1 MNRRSFLLKTLQ
13 RGIILLLL
21 TCVGVDILSAQTARK
36 AAANQPGKAATPVKV
51 GWSGVITYRKTL
63 ADDFSSD
70 EQLFGRVNKSE
81 RIKHN
86 DTRRYSYEGRL
97 VVNDFAGT
105 GRAETSAQV
114 NFRDSES
121 QKVTQTELTNCHSW
135 ESDRLIKA
143 ESTDR
148 KTTVGSG
155 SGEAYSY
162 SLSVNGDKFQL
173 GFTLPEI
180 QGTYTHD
187 TSSTYSNLCPNSTR
201 QPAASTNSMETR
213 IERGGASIEGET
225 DPKNP
230 DVLEGTKTWTD
241 GATTNSKGF
250 SYTVTWRLR
259 RRPQPLIITDLKFSQ
274 PVYPSP
280 NDWRE
285 IGKNDRVTDGNQVKV
300 VATIANLSSTEKTAT
315 VNFKEVK
322 ENTTLPNGPISVTI
336 PANSQ
341 KDVELLWDTSG
352 YAWKQSGAEVVPEMN
367 RQIEAAI
374 PDDSIQ
380 KELTVVPKP
389 VVLLWGFWVSPDAMT
404 KFRDYF
410 RAVSD
415 KWGVWAAATNLT
427 KISTDNADLIDNDVR
442 KIQKGENAWHVDLVA
457 IQNGGLAGRVYVNS
471 KMPTQFDGRPT
482 ATHLIMIGTPNLG
495 TPCAVGIYGL
505 SFKINTLNMD
515 AVAELSPE
523 SMKRFNLLVNNT
535 NGTKFAALAVDSQ
548 ESTCQEDEH
557 GDGFSPVKSSIW
569 RTKVN
574 FVSRVSV
581 NTRDYMGEVSHFR
594 RVYKWLAVP
603 PKGDHQPDP
612 STLARYFSEKGLF
625 GKTLADVRKIQRYSA
640 MFGSGEKNDPLP
652 TFQKEIRGSEER
664 PL

>member
-1 MNRRSFLLKTLQ
+1 MNRRSSIVKTARQ
-13 RGIILLLL
+13 FIAIILLVSVNASL
-21 TCVGVDILSAQTARK
+21 LSAQTKRKTVASQTSK
-36 AAANQPGKAATPVKV
+36 AAAPVKA
-51 GWSGVITYRKTL
+51 GWSGIISYRKTL
-63 ADDFSSD
+63 AVDFSSD
-70 EQLFGRVNKSE
+70 EQLFGRINKSE

-86 DTRRYSYEGRL
+86 NTRRYSYEGRL

-105 GRAETSAQV
+105 GRAVTSAQV
-114 NFRDSES
+114 NFKDSES

-148 KTTVGSG
+148 KTTVGLG

-162 SLSVNGDKFQL
+162 SLSVYADKFRL

-201 QPAASTNSMETR
+201 QPSASTNTNEAK
-213 IERGGASIEGET
+213 IERGGADIEGEV
-225 DPKNP
+225 DPKNL
-230 DVLEGTKTWTD
+230 DVLEGSKSWSN
-241 GATTNSKGF
+241 GATTSSKGF
-250 SYTVTWRLR
+250 TYTVTWKLR
-259 RRPQPLIITDLKFSQ
+259 RKPQPLIITDLRFSQ

-285 IGKNDRVTDGNQVKV
+285 IGKSDRVADGNQVKII
-300 VATIANLSSTEKTAT
+300 ATIANLGSTEKTAT
-315 VNFKEVK
+315 VNFKELK
-322 ENTTLPNGPISVTI
+322 ENTTLPNGPVTATI

-341 KDVELLWDTSG
+341 KDVELIWDTSG
-352 YAWKQSGAEVVPEMN
+352 YAWKQSGAEVSPEIN
-367 RQIEAAI
+367 RQIEVTI
-374 PDDSIQ
+374 PEDSMQ
-380 KELTVVPKP
+380 KDLTVVPKP
-389 VVLLWGFWVSPDAMT
+389 VVLLWGFWVSADAMT

-415 KWGVWAAATNLT
+415 KWGVWAARNDWS
-427 KISTDNADLIDNDVR
+427 KVSTDNADIVDHDIR
-442 KIQKGENAWHVDLVA
+442 EIQKGENAWHVDLVA
-457 IQNGGLAGRVYVNS
+457 VQNGGLAGRVYVNS

-495 TPCAVGIYGL
+495 TPCAVGVYGL

-535 NGTKFAALAVDSQ
+535 NGTKFAALAVDSN
-548 ESTCQEDEH
+548 ESTCDEDEH

-594 RVYKWLAVP
+594 QVYKWLAVP

-612 STLARYFSEKGLF
+612 TTLANYFTDKGLTKPAIADIR
-625 GKTLADVRKIQRYSA
+625 KTRSYESIFMRKETD
-640 MFGSGEKNDPLP
+640 EKNRLSPIIQG
-652 TFQKEIRGSEER
+652 F
-664 PL
+664 